1 MVPRSTRHGFR
12 VDSETARFLNGYTP
26 ASMEAQ
32 IIEQGTP
39 ATERTLPPNGA
50 VAPREMTPA
59 LLQRYGVEILP
70 GPDPLRPD
78 GH

>member
-1 MVPRSTRHGFR
+1 MIGGERPGCGWRS
-12 VDSETARFLNGYTP
+12 S

-32 IIEQGTP
+32 IVEQGTP
-39 ATERTLPPNGA
+39 ATARTLPPNGA

-59 LLQRYGVEILP
+59 LLLRYGVEILP

-78 GH
+78 GG